1 MHEDYKQVFESA
13 LNYNLEMLQ
22 IVDNA
27 EAGAVQ
33 GKITAPQRRKLE
45 SMIKSTRKAIRAGE
59 ALNNEQLVTLHSCV
73 VLAHFGNQKKLEAL
87 QKSVEFWNIHI
98 MPFFTELKQ
107 DMTPEEKLTK
117 FNEHFTE
124 PIT

>member
-117 FNEHFTE
+117 FNEYFTE